1 MLFTARSNRLYM
13 THPEWVLKHKQKNS
27 EIRYLNGRY
36 YLYKITSKWDP
47 DKKRTKKV
55 TLGMIGVITEQEG
68 LVPKGVLKKGRSP
81 KEKPLVSVFT
91 KEYGATKFLEIIGS
105 DIIEKLKENFHD
117 LWENIWALSLCRLL
131 YQAPLKRCEFLYQES
146 FLSEVLLNISLGKN
160 NLTDFMQVLG
170 SGRGK
175 ISSFMKNFV
184 EGAEHIVFDATSIV
198 SHSASVR
205 MSSKGYNPN
214 SNYDPQVNLFY
225 MFDTSK
231 KEPNYY
237 RLFPGNIQGSS
248 ALKHAIMESG
258 ANNVIA
264 IGDKGFCSE
273 NNMKYLDETE
283 IKYILPLKRSSKYI
297 DYTRLAKSGYD
308 NLFDGH
314 FIYQDRVIFY
324 TNNPQLDGRKLVTFT
339 DKNLKLEEE
348 KTYLKRIDQDIEGY
362 SMEGYKEKEMKFGTI
377 SMITNCLDLEPQ
389 DIYIK
394 YKSRMEIETV
404 FDMYKNLLEADRTY
418 MRSDKSMEGWIF
430 INHIATMLYYRIFK
444 LLKDKKLITQI
455 SPYDLITKLL
465 RINKVKINKNWVTAE
480 INSGTKKLLSLL
492 GIVVT

>member
-1 MLFTARSNRLYM
+1 
-13 THPEWVLKHKQKNS
+13 
-27 EIRYLNGRY
+27 
-36 YLYKITSKWDP
+36 
-47 DKKRTKKV
+47 
-55 TLGMIGVITEQEG
+55 
-68 LVPKGVLKKGRSP
+68 
-81 KEKPLVSVFT
+81 
-91 KEYGATKFLEIIGS
+91 
-105 DIIEKLKENFHD
+105 
-117 LWENIWALSLCRLL
+117 
-131 YQAPLKRCEFLYQES
+131 
-146 FLSEVLLNISLGKN
+146 
-160 NLTDFMQVLG
+160 
-170 SGRGK
+170 
-175 ISSFMKNFV
+175 
-184 EGAEHIVFDATSIV
+184 
-198 SHSASVR
+198 
-205 MSSKGYNPN
+205 
-214 SNYDPQVNLFY
+214 
-225 MFDTSK
+225 
-231 KEPNYY
+231 
-237 RLFPGNIQGSS
+237 
-248 ALKHAIMESG
+248 
-258 ANNVIA
+258 
-264 IGDKGFCSE
+264 
-273 NNMKYLDETE
+273 MKYLDETE